1 MSGKETRQ
9 TIIIPGKSEEVDIS
23 RAHGAVEDHIR
34 FELSG
39 DEGYFNQLPDAQDLR
54 NLIDRG
60 GRVFIT
66 EGDEYLLVD
75 PIEKQS
81 KNSLI

>member
-1 MSGKETRQ
+1 MERKKNGQ

-23 RAHGAVEDHIR
+23 RAHGDIGGDIK

-66 EGDEYLLVD
+66 EADGYLLID
-75 PIEKQS
+75 PIEKHP
-81 KNSLI
+81 KNSPV

>member
-1 MSGKETRQ
+1 MKGKETRQ
-9 TIIIPGKSEEVDIS
+9 TIIIPGKSEEVDSS
-23 RAHGAVEDHIR
+23 RAHGDVGGHIR
-34 FELSG
+34 FELIG

-75 PIEKQS
+75 PIEKQP

>member
-1 MSGKETRQ
+1 MKGKENRQ
-9 TIIIPGKSEEVDIS
+9 TIMIPGKPEDVDIS
-23 RAHGAVEDHIR
+23 RVHGAVEDDIR
-34 FELSG
+34 LELSG
-39 DEGYFNQLPDAQDLR
+39 DEGYFNQLPDAQELR

-75 PIEKQS
+75 PIEKQA
-81 KNSLI
+81 KNFSM